1 MSNLDQGSNEVR
13 SSQSRQR
20 YGTLLI
26 ALSFEGGLALLAWPL
41 GWLLGQPALQ
51 TWTWSLR
58 DTGLGVAASVP
69 MLGVGLVL
77 ARWPIGPLIR
87 IRKFFEE
94 VVQPFFQSCT
104 VLDLAAISVVAG
116 LGEEM
121 LLRGVIQGAL
131 ARWLGVRPALA
142 LASAIFGLV
151 HAITLTYILLAVL
164 AGAYLGLV
172 WLTTGNLLTAVVTH
186 AVYDFVMLVFLLRN
200 PSGDDPAVFKARQG
214 SDGKKCAQK
223 ERRQGRGVFLTSARN
238 GQRTLGKERRRSW
251 VHQAASTCMARRPR
265 LSSVTAAPWP
275 HWGQKGSL

>member
-1 MSNLDQGSNEVR
+1 
-13 SSQSRQR
+13 
-20 YGTLLI
+20 
-26 ALSFEGGLALLAWPL
+26 
-41 GWLLGQPALQ
+41 
-51 TWTWSLR
+51 
-58 DTGLGVAASVP
+58 

-200 PSGDDPAVFKARQG
+200 PV
-214 SDGKKCAQK
+214 
-223 ERRQGRGVFLTSARN
+223 GR
-238 GQRTLGKERRRSW
+238 
-251 VHQAASTCMARRPR
+251 
-265 LSSVTAAPWP
+265 
-275 HWGQKGSL
+275 